1 MKPTKGSRWLRICGD
16 GLGMRHEVV
25 EATENYVCT
34 WSEPDP
40 LETRGGSSWMGP
52 VEMFLHEFREVKG

>member
-34 WSEPDP
+34 WS
-40 LETRGGSSWMGP
+40 GGSSWMGP